1 MAPLSAHPL
10 ANYKENIMGYLSE
23 RVSYLRGLVEGINM
37 DKNSN
42 ESRIFD
48 EIIEL
53 LDDMATSIEG
63 LEETQVDLS
72 DELEETQIDVDN
84 LVDAVYGDDED
95 YEYEGDDED
104 EAEEEEYCETLEC
117 PNCGAV
123 LPVDVELLEEDELVI
138 KCPDCGE
145 DVTITLVDDEEAD
158 EDNEEECDGDC
169 ANCPSGN
176 R

>member
-1 MAPLSAHPL
+1 
-10 ANYKENIMGYLSE
+10 MGYLSE

-37 DKNSN
+37 DKNTN

-63 LEETQVDLS
+63 LEETQTDLS
-72 DELEETQIDVDN
+72 DELEQTQIDVDN
-84 LVDAVYGDDED
+84 LIDAIYGDD
-95 YEYEGDDED
+95 DDEFEFEDNDD
-104 EAEEEEYCETLEC
+104 EEEEEYCETLEC

-123 LPVDVELLEEDELVI
+123 LPVDVDLLEEDEIVI

-158 EDNEEECDGDC
+158 DEDEECDGDC
-169 ANCPSGN
+169 ANCPSN
-176 R
+176 Q